1 MADGGEVIRKLEELL
16 GRTRAVLGEPTQAK
30 ERAMVGVIYDER
42 FRKAG
47 GLNLDVQAEANGN
60 WSFTIQL
67 RDGRRFRGT
76 MHGEMADVI
85 ERALE
90 KCNAAMGPAS

>member
-1 MADGGEVIRKLEELL
+1 MTDGREAIKKIYELL
-16 GRTRAVLGEPTQAK
+16 LGEPTKAK
-30 ERAMVGVIYDER
+30 GRTMGGVIYDER
-42 FRKAG
+42 FRKVG
-47 GLNLDVQAEANGN
+47 GLNLDVQAEDNGN

-76 MHGEMADVI
+76 MHGEMAEVI

-90 KCNAAMGPAS
+90 KCNTAMGPAR